1 MYVALLYERFR
12 CNSNVIHAWRD
23 TLIDEKIEKAVSIT
37 KTVKRWMSLVVLF
50 LMVIIVLSSVIE
62 LSIVLFQEIFNT
74 ADDVLFLEIDEL
86 FKLFSFVFI
95 ILIGFELME
104 TVEMYFKK
112 NIVHAEVVLLVGVIA
127 VSRKVILLDLEKY
140 DPVSIIGLGVIILS
154 LGGCYFLIKRSY
166 REGNV

>member
-1 MYVALLYERFR
+1 
-12 CNSNVIHAWRD
+12 
-23 TLIDEKIEKAVSIT
+23 
-37 KTVKRWMSLVVLF
+37 
-50 LMVIIVLSSVIE
+50 
-62 LSIVLFQEIFNT
+62 
-74 ADDVLFLEIDEL
+74 
-86 FKLFSFVFI
+86 
-95 ILIGFELME
+95 ME

-166 REGNV
+166 REENV

>member
-1 MYVALLYERFR
+1 M
-12 CNSNVIHAWRD
+12 
-23 TLIDEKIEKAVSIT
+23 IDEKIEKAVSIT

-154 LGGCYFLIKRSY
+154 LGGCYFLIKCSY